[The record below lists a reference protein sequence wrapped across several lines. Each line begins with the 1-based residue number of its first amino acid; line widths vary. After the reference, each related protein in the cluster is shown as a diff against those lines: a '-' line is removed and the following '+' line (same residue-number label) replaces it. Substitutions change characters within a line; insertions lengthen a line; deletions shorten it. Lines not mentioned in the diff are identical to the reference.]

1 MHLFWLFLSIIS
13 FIRLVRWLSFVQQK
27 EYRWDRL
34 QLLLFSTEGLRELV
48 RVIPRL
54 SDFSRTGLKRP
65 TITSR
70 IVIVASLAS
79 CGLVI
84 ALTLAFYWIDQT
96 TTLTSPEVAKLLTAI
111 SLYIFIP
118 LFVLLAIMPTAIMS
132 WAKTG
137 WVLYMAKRLVDEEK
151 PLIVGITGSYGK
163 TATKQLLGHLLRQTT
178 SVFVTPKSFNTRYS
192 VAQSLLQNYHSEKI
206 ALIEYGAYA
215 KGEIAYLANRFPP
228 SIAVITGFTQQHLGL
243 FGSEQAIIEAKS
255 ELIAALPQHG
265 AVLYNANDPGV
276 MPIVKLGLSKWQTR
290 QQTQESLILIGCST
304 QPSKNLLKYT
314 VTESGYL
321 QIAQGKKTVTTKLVG
336 LHYSQSVELA
346 VTLAMRLKQSLP
358 SILHSLSTFEPGE
371 NFIQMRKT
379 KTGATLIDDG
389 GTTNPTGFHAALDLL
404 RQNSTPNKIIITAG
418 ILDLGGQSVA
428 IHTNLAKLG
437 VSFVNQVFYVGWSGR
452 AEFSAIYGKNC
463 ITDKTQIIQALSK
476 INAQDCLLLE
486 GRMPGWVK
494 AVLKDL

>member
-1 MHLFWLFLSIIS
+1 MYLLLLFLSVIS
-13 FIRLVRWLSFVQQK
+13 FIRLVRWLGFVQQK

-65 TITSR
+65 SLTSR

-79 CGLVI
+79 CSLVL
-84 ALTLAFYWIDQT
+84 ALASAFYWIDQT
-96 TTLTSPEVAKLLTAI
+96 TTLTNPEVVKLLTVI

-118 LFVLLAIMPTAIMS
+118 LFVLLAIMPTVIVS

-137 WVLYMAKRLVDEEK
+137 WVLFMAKRLVDEKK

-163 TATKQLLGHLLRQTT
+163 TAAKQLLGHLLGQTT

-192 VAQSLLQNYHSEKI
+192 IALSLLQNYHSEKI

-215 KGEIAYLANRFPP
+215 KGEIAYLAKRFHPT
-228 SIAVITGFTQQHLGL
+228 IAVITGFTPQHLGL

-255 ELIAALPQHG
+255 ELIAALPKHG
-265 AVLYNANDPGV
+265 VVLYNADDQGV
-276 MPIVKLGLSKWQTR
+276 LPIVKLGLNKWQKR

-304 QPSKNLLKYT
+304 QPSKNLLKYSMT
-314 VTESGYL
+314 GLGYL
-321 QIAQGKKTVTTKLVG
+321 QITHGKKSVTTKLVG
-336 LHYSQSVELA
+336 LHYAQAVELA
-346 VTLAMRLKQSLP
+346 VTLALRQKQILP

-371 NFIQMRKT
+371 NFIRIKKT

-389 GTTNPTGFHAALDLL
+389 GTTNPAGFHAALDLL
-404 RQNSTPNKIIITAG
+404 RQNSAPNKFIITAG

-437 VSFVNQVFYVGWSGR
+437 ASFVNQVFYVGWSGR
-452 AEFSAIYGKNC
+452 VEFSTVYRNNC
-463 ITDKTQIIQALSK
+463 ITDKTQITQALRK
-476 INAQDCLLLE
+476 ISAQDCLLLE